1 MERLDTID
9 TSPFALAG
17 ITEIIDLPAKKLVI
31 MLRWPVAI
39 ICSYL
44 LVNPHGKE
52 FEPGLVHLLIPLYL
66 LSNVGLNYL
75 NEDLFESSY
84 FYVPLV
90 IFDILF
96 LTASLI
102 ISGQTDTDF
111 YLAYFLIIMLSAMI
125 QDFRGLLLIAVS
137 AAFIYAF
144 FLFRTAQA
152 LDSSHLLRVPFL
164 FLVAGFCG
172 YFAQLVRKEK
182 ALAKARIYQIRAE
195 LLNVMSHELRTPVN
209 IITGCAWVLL
219 NKTLG
224 EINAQ
229 QAEIVERV
237 MRNGKELTELINT
250 LLEAASLETGSLTAN
265 INEFDL
271 RVFLD
276 DLRIYYGMAPAK
288 ETVLIWD
295 YPSDLPVIKTDKLK
309 LKMVLQNLINNGVKF
324 TEKGNVTVSVRH
336 LADAERVEFKVIDTG
351 VGIPKESFGDIFE
364 IFHQSDS
371 STTRA
376 VGGLGLGL
384 HLVKAFTEILGGTV
398 SVESEPAKGTT
409 FTVTIPSG
417 S

>member
-1 MERLDTID
+1 
-9 TSPFALAG
+9 
-17 ITEIIDLPAKKLVI
+17 
-31 MLRWPVAI
+31 
-39 ICSYL
+39 
-44 LVNPHGKE
+44 
-52 FEPGLVHLLIPLYL
+52 
-66 LSNVGLNYL
+66 
-75 NEDLFESSY
+75 
-84 FYVPLV
+84 
-90 IFDILF
+90 
-96 LTASLI
+96 
-102 ISGQTDTDF
+102 
-111 YLAYFLIIMLSAMI
+111 MLSAMI